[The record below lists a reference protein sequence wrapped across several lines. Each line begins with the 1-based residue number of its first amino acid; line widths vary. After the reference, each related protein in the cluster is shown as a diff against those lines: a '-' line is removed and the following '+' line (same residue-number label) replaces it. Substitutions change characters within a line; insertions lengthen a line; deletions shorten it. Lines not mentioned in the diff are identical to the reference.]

1 VVISCDVHLAG
12 KEHMG
17 LLQIT
22 NAHQGEDFPDT
33 REISFGETRE
43 SEGEHLP
50 DKNFSCGNL
59 TMVTQGI
66 ASGGPGELVLDQ

>member
-1 VVISCDVHLAG
+1 MVIFCDVDLAG

-43 SEGEHLP
+43 SEGEL
-50 DKNFSCGNL
+50 
-59 TMVTQGI
+59 
-66 ASGGPGELVLDQ
+66 

>member
-1 VVISCDVHLAG
+1 MVIFCDVDLAG

-22 NAHQGEDFPDT
+22 NAHQGGDFPDT
-33 REISFGETRE
+33 REISYGETRE

-50 DKNFSCGNL
+50 DKSCGNL
-59 TMVTQGI
+59 TMVNASI